1 MEIRVLRYFLAVAQE
16 GSVTR
21 AARALHLTQP
31 TLSRQIRELEEEL
44 GQTLFSRGGRE
55 LSLTREGLLLRQ
67 RAEEIVGLAEI
78 TEKEFR
84 SLGEKTV
91 SGDLSLGCGES
102 KALSFVT
109 DALKVLQD
117 EHPLIIPHFFSGNG
131 EIVMDRLDK
140 GLLDFAVL
148 MGAENTERYSSLPL
162 PNHDT
167 WGLLMDKDDPM
178 AQKKAITAEDLLDIP
193 LILSSQSLSRDELSG
208 WLGFPMSR
216 LHIAAT
222 YTLLFNG
229 SLMVRS
235 GLGYALCF
243 DHIAPSGKDSPF
255 AFRPLSPLLTSPLS
269 LVWKKH
275 QILSAPSKKSGPS
288 SPKKSPEEATQTT
301 ACGSYPSPRAS
312 QATKNS
318 RICWRN
324 I

>member
-1 MEIRVLRYFLAVAQE
+1 MLVFWRKGSDILEIRVLRYFLAVAQE

-275 QILSAPSKKSGPS
+275 QILSAPA
-288 SPKKSPEEATQTT
+288 EAFL
-301 ACGSYPSPRAS
+301 AKIREAGE
-312 QATKNS
+312 K
-318 RICWRN
+318 
-324 I
+324 

>member
-1 MEIRVLRYFLAVAQE
+1 MLVFWRKGFDILEIRVLRYFLAVAQE

-55 LSLTREGLLLRQ
+55 LSLTREGLLLWP

-178 AQKKAITAEDLLDIP
+178 AQKKAIAAEDLLDIP

-255 AFRPLSPLLTSPLS
+255 AFRPLTSPLS

-275 QILSAPSKKSGPS
+275 QILSAPA
-288 SPKKSPEEATQTT
+288 EAFL
-301 ACGSYPSPRAS
+301 AKIREAGE
-312 QATKNS
+312 K
-318 RICWRN
+318 
-324 I
+324 

>member
-1 MEIRVLRYFLAVAQE
+1 MLVFWRKGSDILEIRVLRYFLAVAQE

-117 EHPLIIPHFFSGNG
+117 EHPLIMPHFFSGNG

-148 MGAENTERYSSLPL
+148 MGAENTERYYSLPL

-255 AFRPLSPLLTSPLS
+255 AFRPLTSPLS

-275 QILSAPSKKSGPS
+275 QILSAPA
-288 SPKKSPEEATQTT
+288 EAFL
-301 ACGSYPSPRAS
+301 AKIREAGE
-312 QATKNS
+312 K
-318 RICWRN
+318 
-324 I
+324 

>member
-148 MGAENTERYSSLPL
+148 MGAENTERYYSLPL

-255 AFRPLSPLLTSPLS
+255 AFRPFTSPLS

-275 QILSAPSKKSGPS
+275 QILSAPA
-288 SPKKSPEEATQTT
+288 EAFL
-301 ACGSYPSPRAS
+301 AKIREAGE
-312 QATKNS
+312 K
-318 RICWRN
+318 
-324 I
+324 

>member
-148 MGAENTERYSSLPL
+148 MGAENTERYYSLPL

-178 AQKKAITAEDLLDIP
+178 AQKKAIMAEDLLDIP

-255 AFRPLSPLLTSPLS
+255 AFRPLTSPLS

-275 QILSAPSKKSGPS
+275 QILSAPA
-288 SPKKSPEEATQTT
+288 EAFL
-301 ACGSYPSPRAS
+301 AKIREAGE
-312 QATKNS
+312 K
-318 RICWRN
+318 
-324 I
+324 

>member
-1 MEIRVLRYFLAVAQE
+1 MEIRVLRYFLAVARE

-148 MGAENTERYSSLPL
+148 MGAENTERYYSLPL

-255 AFRPLSPLLTSPLS
+255 AFRPLTSPLS

-275 QILSAPSKKSGPS
+275 QILSAPA
-288 SPKKSPEEATQTT
+288 EAFL
-301 ACGSYPSPRAS
+301 AKIREAGE
-312 QATKNS
+312 K
-318 RICWRN
+318 
-324 I
+324 

>member
-1 MEIRVLRYFLAVAQE
+1 LEIRVLRYFLAVAQE

-21 AARALHLTQP
+21 AARALHLTHP

-91 SGDLSLGCGES
+91 SGDLSIGCGES

-255 AFRPLSPLLTSPLS
+255 AFRPLTSPLS

-275 QILSAPSKKSGPS
+275 QILSAPA
-288 SPKKSPEEATQTT
+288 EAFL
-301 ACGSYPSPRAS
+301 AKIREAGE
-312 QATKNS
+312 K
-318 RICWRN
+318 
-324 I
+324 

>member
-1 MEIRVLRYFLAVAQE
+1 VLVFWRKGSDILEIRVLRYFLAVAQE

-21 AARALHLTQP
+21 AARALHLTHP

-91 SGDLSLGCGES
+91 SGDLSIGCGES

-148 MGAENTERYSSLPL
+148 MGAKNTERYYSFPL
-162 PNHDT
+162 LNHDT

-178 AQKKAITAEDLLDIP
+178 AQKKAITAEDLLGIP

-255 AFRPLSPLLTSPLS
+255 AFRPLTSPLS

-275 QILSAPSKKSGPS
+275 QILSAPA
-288 SPKKSPEEATQTT
+288 EAFL
-301 ACGSYPSPRAS
+301 AKIREAGE
-312 QATKNS
+312 K
-318 RICWRN
+318 
-324 I
+324 

>member
-1 MEIRVLRYFLAVAQE
+1 VLVFWRKGSDILEIRVLRYFLAVAQE

-148 MGAENTERYSSLPL
+148 MGAENTERYYSLPL

-255 AFRPLSPLLTSPLS
+255 AFRPLTSPLS

-275 QILSAPSKKSGPS
+275 QILSAPA
-288 SPKKSPEEATQTT
+288 EAFL
-301 ACGSYPSPRAS
+301 AKIREAGE
-312 QATKNS
+312 K
-318 RICWRN
+318 
-324 I
+324 

>member
-21 AARALHLTQP
+21 AARALHLTHP

-91 SGDLSLGCGES
+91 SGDLSIGCGES

-117 EHPLIIPHFFSGNG
+117 EHPLIIPHFFRGNG

-148 MGAENTERYSSLPL
+148 MGAENTERYYSLPL

-255 AFRPLSPLLTSPLS
+255 AFRPLTSPLS

-275 QILSAPSKKSGPS
+275 QILSAPA
-288 SPKKSPEEATQTT
+288 EAFL
-301 ACGSYPSPRAS
+301 AKIREAGE
-312 QATKNS
+312 K
-318 RICWRN
+318 
-324 I
+324 

>member
-21 AARALHLTQP
+21 AARALHLTHP

-91 SGDLSLGCGES
+91 SGDLSIGCGES

-148 MGAENTERYSSLPL
+148 MGAENTERYYSLPL

-178 AQKKAITAEDLLDIP
+178 AQKKAITAEDLLGIP
-193 LILSSQSLSRDELSG
+193 LILSSQSLSHDELSG

-255 AFRPLSPLLTSPLS
+255 AFRPLTSPLS

-275 QILSAPSKKSGPS
+275 QILSAPA
-288 SPKKSPEEATQTT
+288 EAFL
-301 ACGSYPSPRAS
+301 AKIREAGE
-312 QATKNS
+312 K
-318 RICWRN
+318 
-324 I
+324 

>member
-1 MEIRVLRYFLAVAQE
+1 MLVFWRKGSDILEIRVLRYFLAVARE

-148 MGAENTERYSSLPL
+148 MGAENTERYYSLPL

-255 AFRPLSPLLTSPLS
+255 AFRPLTSPLS

-275 QILSAPSKKSGPS
+275 QILSAPA
-288 SPKKSPEEATQTT
+288 EAFL
-301 ACGSYPSPRAS
+301 AKIREAGE
-312 QATKNS
+312 K
-318 RICWRN
+318 
-324 I
+324 

>member
-21 AARALHLTQP
+21 AARALHLTHP

-91 SGDLSLGCGES
+91 SGDLSIGCGES

-148 MGAENTERYSSLPL
+148 MGAENTERYYFLPL

-235 GLGYALCF
+235 GLGHALCF

-255 AFRPLSPLLTSPLS
+255 AFRPLTSPLS

-275 QILSAPSKKSGPS
+275 QILSAPA
-288 SPKKSPEEATQTT
+288 EAFL
-301 ACGSYPSPRAS
+301 AKIREAGE
-312 QATKNS
+312 K
-318 RICWRN
+318 
-324 I
+324 

>member
-1 MEIRVLRYFLAVAQE
+1 VLVFWRKGSDILETRVLRYFLAVAQE

-148 MGAENTERYSSLPL
+148 MGAENTERYYSLPL

-255 AFRPLSPLLTSPLS
+255 AFRPLTSPLS

-275 QILSAPSKKSGPS
+275 QILSAPA
-288 SPKKSPEEATQTT
+288 EAFL
-301 ACGSYPSPRAS
+301 AKIREAGE
-312 QATKNS
+312 K
-318 RICWRN
+318 
-324 I
+324 

>member
-1 MEIRVLRYFLAVAQE
+1 MKTRVLRYFLAVAQE

-148 MGAENTERYSSLPL
+148 MGAENTERYYSLPL

-275 QILSAPSKKSGPS
+275 QILSAPA
-288 SPKKSPEEATQTT
+288 EAFL
-301 ACGSYPSPRAS
+301 AKIREAGE
-312 QATKNS
+312 K
-318 RICWRN
+318 
-324 I
+324 

>member
-1 MEIRVLRYFLAVAQE
+1 MLVFWRKGSDILEIRVLRYFLAVAQE

-55 LSLTREGLLLRQ
+55 LSLTREGLLLWP

-275 QILSAPSKKSGPS
+275 QILSAPA
-288 SPKKSPEEATQTT
+288 EAFL
-301 ACGSYPSPRAS
+301 AKIREAGE
-312 QATKNS
+312 K
-318 RICWRN
+318 
-324 I
+324 

>member
-1 MEIRVLRYFLAVAQE
+1 METRVLRYFLAVAQE

-148 MGAENTERYSSLPL
+148 MGAENTERYYSLPL

-255 AFRPLSPLLTSPLS
+255 AFRPLTSPLS
-269 LVWKKH
+269 LVWEKH
-275 QILSAPSKKSGPS
+275 QILSAPA
-288 SPKKSPEEATQTT
+288 EAFL
-301 ACGSYPSPRAS
+301 AKIREAGE
-312 QATKNS
+312 K
-318 RICWRN
+318 
-324 I
+324 

>member
-1 MEIRVLRYFLAVAQE
+1 MLVFWRKGSDILETRVLRYFLAVAQE

-91 SGDLSLGCGES
+91 SGDLSIGCGES

-148 MGAENTERYSSLPL
+148 MGAENTERYYSFPL

-178 AQKKAITAEDLLDIP
+178 AQKKAITAEDLLGIP

-255 AFRPLSPLLTSPLS
+255 AFRPLTSPLS

-275 QILSAPSKKSGPS
+275 QILSAPA
-288 SPKKSPEEATQTT
+288 EAFL
-301 ACGSYPSPRAS
+301 AKIREAGE
-312 QATKNS
+312 K
-318 RICWRN
+318 
-324 I
+324 

>member
-1 MEIRVLRYFLAVAQE
+1 MLVFWRKGSDILETRVLRYFLAVAQE

-131 EIVMDRLDK
+131 EIIMDRLDK

-148 MGAENTERYSSLPL
+148 MGAENTERYYSLPL

-167 WGLLMDKDDPM
+167 WGLLMNKDDPM

-243 DHIAPSGKDSPF
+243 DHIALSGKDSPF
-255 AFRPLSPLLTSPLS
+255 AFRPLTSPLS

-275 QILSAPSKKSGPS
+275 QILSAPA
-288 SPKKSPEEATQTT
+288 EAFL
-301 ACGSYPSPRAS
+301 AKIREAGE
-312 QATKNS
+312 K
-318 RICWRN
+318 
-324 I
+324 

>member
-78 TEKEFR
+78 TEREFR

-117 EHPLIIPHFFSGNG
+117 EHPLIIPHFFSENG

-148 MGAENTERYSSLPL
+148 ISAENTERYYSLPL

-255 AFRPLSPLLTSPLS
+255 AFRPLTSPLS

-275 QILSAPSKKSGPS
+275 QILSAPA
-288 SPKKSPEEATQTT
+288 EAFL
-301 ACGSYPSPRAS
+301 AKIREAGE
-312 QATKNS
+312 K
-318 RICWRN
+318 
-324 I
+324 

>member
-21 AARALHLTQP
+21 AARALHLTHP

-91 SGDLSLGCGES
+91 SGDLSIGCGES

-148 MGAENTERYSSLPL
+148 MGAENTERYYSFPL

-178 AQKKAITAEDLLDIP
+178 AQKKAITAEDLLGIP

-255 AFRPLSPLLTSPLS
+255 AFRPLTSPLS

-275 QILSAPSKKSGPS
+275 QILSAPA
-288 SPKKSPEEATQTT
+288 EAFL
-301 ACGSYPSPRAS
+301 AKIREAGE
-312 QATKNS
+312 K
-318 RICWRN
+318 
-324 I
+324 

>member
-1 MEIRVLRYFLAVAQE
+1 METRVLRYFLAVAQE

-55 LSLTREGLLLRQ
+55 LSLTREGLLLWP

-148 MGAENTERYSSLPL
+148 MGAENTERYYSLPL

-178 AQKKAITAEDLLDIP
+178 AQKKAITAEDLLGIP

-275 QILSAPSKKSGPS
+275 QILSAPA
-288 SPKKSPEEATQTT
+288 EAFL
-301 ACGSYPSPRAS
+301 AKIREAGE
-312 QATKNS
+312 K
-318 RICWRN
+318 
-324 I
+324 

>member
-1 MEIRVLRYFLAVAQE
+1 VLVFWRKGSDILEIRVLRYFLAVAQE

-55 LSLTREGLLLRQ
+55 LSLTREGLLLWP

-255 AFRPLSPLLTSPLS
+255 AFRPLTSPLS

-275 QILSAPSKKSGPS
+275 QILSAPA
-288 SPKKSPEEATQTT
+288 EAFL
-301 ACGSYPSPRAS
+301 AKIREAGE
-312 QATKNS
+312 K
-318 RICWRN
+318 
-324 I
+324 

>member
-131 EIVMDRLDK
+131 EIVMNRLDK

-148 MGAENTERYSSLPL
+148 MGAENTERYYSLPL

-178 AQKKAITAEDLLDIP
+178 AQKKAITAEDLLGIP

-275 QILSAPSKKSGPS
+275 QILSAPA
-288 SPKKSPEEATQTT
+288 EAFL
-301 ACGSYPSPRAS
+301 AKIREAGE
-312 QATKNS
+312 K
-318 RICWRN
+318 
-324 I
+324 

>member
-178 AQKKAITAEDLLDIP
+178 AQKKAITAEDLLGIP

-255 AFRPLSPLLTSPLS
+255 AFRPLTSPLS

-275 QILSAPSKKSGPS
+275 QILSAPA
-288 SPKKSPEEATQTT
+288 EAFL
-301 ACGSYPSPRAS
+301 AKIREAGE
-312 QATKNS
+312 K
-318 RICWRN
+318 
-324 I
+324 

>member
-44 GQTLFSRGGRE
+44 GRTLFSRGGRE

-275 QILSAPSKKSGPS
+275 QILSAPA
-288 SPKKSPEEATQTT
+288 EAFL
-301 ACGSYPSPRAS
+301 AKIREAGE
-312 QATKNS
+312 K
-318 RICWRN
+318 
-324 I
+324 

>member
-21 AARALHLTQP
+21 AARALHLTHP

-131 EIVMDRLDK
+131 EIIMDRLDK

-148 MGAENTERYSSLPL
+148 MGAENTERYYSLPL

-167 WGLLMDKDDPM
+167 WGLLMNKDDPM

-255 AFRPLSPLLTSPLS
+255 AFRPLTSPLS

-275 QILSAPSKKSGPS
+275 QILSAPA
-288 SPKKSPEEATQTT
+288 EAFL
-301 ACGSYPSPRAS
+301 AKIREAGE
-312 QATKNS
+312 K
-318 RICWRN
+318 
-324 I
+324 

>member
-1 MEIRVLRYFLAVAQE
+1 MIVIHSSFCVSLWRKGSDILEIRVLRYFLAVAQE

-275 QILSAPSKKSGPS
+275 QILSAPA
-288 SPKKSPEEATQTT
+288 EAFL
-301 ACGSYPSPRAS
+301 AKIREAGE
-312 QATKNS
+312 K
-318 RICWRN
+318 
-324 I
+324 

>member
-21 AARALHLTQP
+21 AARALHLTHP

-131 EIVMDRLDK
+131 EIIMDRLDK

-148 MGAENTERYSSLPL
+148 MGAENTERYYSLPL

-167 WGLLMDKDDPM
+167 WGLLMNKDDPM

-275 QILSAPSKKSGPS
+275 QILSAPA
-288 SPKKSPEEATQTT
+288 EAFL
-301 ACGSYPSPRAS
+301 AKIREAGE
-312 QATKNS
+312 K
-318 RICWRN
+318 
-324 I
+324 

>member
-67 RAEEIVGLAEI
+67 RAEEIEGLAEI

-275 QILSAPSKKSGPS
+275 QILSAPA
-288 SPKKSPEEATQTT
+288 EAFL
-301 ACGSYPSPRAS
+301 AKIREAGE
-312 QATKNS
+312 K
-318 RICWRN
+318 
-324 I
+324 

>member
-1 MEIRVLRYFLAVAQE
+1 MLVFWRKGSDILEIRVLRYFLAVAQE

-21 AARALHLTQP
+21 AARALHLTHP

-91 SGDLSLGCGES
+91 SGDLSIGCGES

-148 MGAENTERYSSLPL
+148 MGAKNTERYYSFPL
-162 PNHDT
+162 LNHDT

-178 AQKKAITAEDLLDIP
+178 AQKKAITAEDLLGIP

-255 AFRPLSPLLTSPLS
+255 AFRPLTSPLS

-275 QILSAPSKKSGPS
+275 QILSAPA
-288 SPKKSPEEATQTT
+288 EAFL
-301 ACGSYPSPRAS
+301 AKIREAGE
-312 QATKNS
+312 K
-318 RICWRN
+318 
-324 I
+324 

>member
-1 MEIRVLRYFLAVAQE
+1 M
-16 GSVTR
+16 
-21 AARALHLTQP
+21 
-31 TLSRQIRELEEEL
+31 
-44 GQTLFSRGGRE
+44 
-55 LSLTREGLLLRQ
+55 
-67 RAEEIVGLAEI
+67 GLAEI

-91 SGDLSLGCGES
+91 SGDLSIGCGES

-148 MGAENTERYSSLPL
+148 MGAENTERYYSLPF

-208 WLGFPMSR
+208 WLRFLMSR

-255 AFRPLSPLLTSPLS
+255 AFRPLTSPLS
-269 LVWKKH
+269 LVWKNIRSSPPRQK
-275 QILSAPSKKSGPS
+275 PS
-288 SPKKSPEEATQTT
+288 SQRSGKQ
-301 ACGSYPSPRAS
+301 G
-312 QATKNS
+312 
-318 RICWRN
+318 RN
-324 I
+324 RKML

>member
-21 AARALHLTQP
+21 AARALHLTHP

-91 SGDLSLGCGES
+91 SGDLSIGCGES

-148 MGAENTERYSSLPL
+148 MGAENTERYYSLPL

-255 AFRPLSPLLTSPLS
+255 AFRPFAFRPLTSPLS

-275 QILSAPSKKSGPS
+275 QILSAPA
-288 SPKKSPEEATQTT
+288 EAFLAKTRE
-301 ACGSYPSPRAS
+301 AGE
-312 QATKNS
+312 K
-318 RICWRN
+318 
-324 I
+324 

>member
-1 MEIRVLRYFLAVAQE
+1 MEIRVLRYFLAVARE

-21 AARALHLTQP
+21 AARALHLPQP

-148 MGAENTERYSSLPL
+148 MGAENTERYYSLPL

-255 AFRPLSPLLTSPLS
+255 AFRPLTSPLS

-275 QILSAPSKKSGPS
+275 QILSAPA
-288 SPKKSPEEATQTT
+288 EAFL
-301 ACGSYPSPRAS
+301 AKIREAGE
-312 QATKNS
+312 K
-318 RICWRN
+318 
-324 I
+324 

>member
-148 MGAENTERYSSLPL
+148 MGAENTERYYSLPL

-178 AQKKAITAEDLLDIP
+178 TQKKAITAEDLLGIP

-275 QILSAPSKKSGPS
+275 QILSAPA
-288 SPKKSPEEATQTT
+288 EAFL
-301 ACGSYPSPRAS
+301 AKIREAGE
-312 QATKNS
+312 K
-318 RICWRN
+318 
-324 I
+324 

>member
-21 AARALHLTQP
+21 AARALHLTHP

-44 GQTLFSRGGRE
+44 GRTLFSRGGRE

-255 AFRPLSPLLTSPLS
+255 AFRPLTSPLS

-275 QILSAPSKKSGPS
+275 QILSAPA
-288 SPKKSPEEATQTT
+288 EAFL
-301 ACGSYPSPRAS
+301 AKIREAGE
-312 QATKNS
+312 K
-318 RICWRN
+318 
-324 I
+324 

>member
-1 MEIRVLRYFLAVAQE
+1 MLVFWRKGSDILEIRVLRYFLAVAQE

-91 SGDLSLGCGES
+91 SGDLSIGCGES

-148 MGAENTERYSSLPL
+148 MGAENTERYYSLPL

-222 YTLLFNG
+222 YTLFFNG

-255 AFRPLSPLLTSPLS
+255 AFRPLTSPLS

-275 QILSAPSKKSGPS
+275 QILSAPA
-288 SPKKSPEEATQTT
+288 EAFL
-301 ACGSYPSPRAS
+301 AKIREAGE
-312 QATKNS
+312 K
-318 RICWRN
+318 
-324 I
+324 

>member
-255 AFRPLSPLLTSPLS
+255 AFRPLTSPLS

-275 QILSAPSKKSGPS
+275 QILSAPA
-288 SPKKSPEEATQTT
+288 EAFL
-301 ACGSYPSPRAS
+301 AKIREAGE
-312 QATKNS
+312 K
-318 RICWRN
+318 
-324 I
+324 

>member
-178 AQKKAITAEDLLDIP
+178 AQKKAIAAEDLLDIP

-275 QILSAPSKKSGPS
+275 QILSAPA
-288 SPKKSPEEATQTT
+288 EAFL
-301 ACGSYPSPRAS
+301 AKIREAGE
-312 QATKNS
+312 K
-318 RICWRN
+318 
-324 I
+324 